1 MYLFRAAKN
10 NPQYGYGNRN
20 EGMGPQTMGPTANNW
35 GGGYG
40 EMNTNMSS
48 MMNTMNNMVRD
59 NGVRLCVF
67 LFVLAFVEHNAS
79 FTSVISSLICHV
91 KSSFT
96 GFKGLPLSTTFI

>member
-1 MYLFRAAKN
+1 MSSYIQQHHCPFQHTGNYLFRAAKN

-59 NGVRLCVF
+59 NGVRSCVC
-67 LFVLAFVEHNAS
+67 VCVWAS
-79 FTSVISSLICHV
+79 
-91 KSSFT
+91 
-96 GFKGLPLSTTFI
+96 